1 MRAVFVAIALALC
14 SPAAALAQGSSPAA
28 GNAAAATPTAAP
40 ATAAPHKRGDITRDE
55 YIERAKRN
63 AERRFDR
70 MDADHD
76 GVLTIEER
84 RAARAARQSAQPKEP
99 QQ

>member
-1 MRAVFVAIALALC
+1 MRAVFVALVLALC
-14 SPAAALAQGSSPAA
+14 VPAAALAQGSPAPA
-28 GNAAAATPTAAP
+28 GNAATAAPTAAP
-40 ATAAPHKRGDITRDE
+40 ATAAPRKRGDITRDE

-63 AERRFDR
+63 AERRFER
-70 MDADHD
+70 MDTDHD

-84 RAARAARQSAQPKEP
+84 RAARAARQSAPPKEP